1 MWTLSNNV
9 AQIFYHSTYNK
20 EESREIASGRINI
33 KGDPRETTVTLL
45 RDSLLHYNFDAG
57 NKKAS
62 GTLDGT
68 RTLDFDL
75 PDEAEN
81 VNSGAGIALGAN
93 INIDA
98 IIVAKDKFLAGK
110 FPFWR
115 KR

>member
-1 MWTLSNNV
+1 MLLGTVFLMLFLTCVNT
-9 AQIFYHSTYNK
+9 AP
-20 EESREIASGRINI
+20 
-33 KGDPRETTVTLL
+33 DPRHTQVTLI
-45 RDSLLHYNFDAG
+45 RDSLLGFNFEGGD
-57 NKKAS
+57 KKAS

-68 RTLDFDL
+68 RTIDIDL
-75 PDEAEN
+75 PDEAADKAPEITLLEN

-93 INIDA
+93 VDIDA

>member
-1 MWTLSNNV
+1 MFIGTVFLALFFTCGNAV
-9 AQIFYHSTYNK
+9 P
-20 EESREIASGRINI
+20 
-33 KGDPRETTVTLL
+33 DPRQTTVTLL

-75 PDEAEN
+75 PDEAADKAPEITLLEN